1 MESPSRFSTDA
12 ALWNAFRAGDMAAF
26 EQIYRMHSRNL
37 LAYGKRLCADHDQVQ
52 DAVQDVFME
61 IWKRRATL
69 CELNTIRFYLFRVLR
84 NRLMK
89 QISGHTDPLL
99 HPQELG
105 DEPESELL
113 SVPSI
118 DFFLTEQ
125 ETTQHVQQQL
135 RHSIQSLPH
144 RQREALTLAF
154 YDQLSNAEIAGIMHI
169 NTQSVTNHIS
179 RALLTLRGL
188 MTSVL
193 GMLLLFLRFDTAHF
207 LLE

>member
-1 MESPSRFSTDA
+1 MESPALFSTDTV
-12 ALWNAFRAGDMAAF
+12 LWNAFRAGDMAAF

-37 LAYGKRLCADHDQVQ
+37 LSYGKRLCADHDQVQ

-84 NRLMK
+84 NRLVK

-99 HPQELG
+99 HPQELD
-105 DEPESELL
+105 DEAERL
-113 SVPSI
+113 SIPSV

-125 ETTQHVQQQL
+125 ETTERVQRQL
-135 RHSIQSLPH
+135 RHSIESLPQ

-154 YDQLSNAEIAGIMHI
+154 YDQLSNAEIAQIMHI

-179 RALLTLRGL
+179 RALLTLRSL
-188 MTSVL
+188 MTGVV
-193 GMLLLFLRFDTAHF
+193 GLLLLVAGLDTPRFLSA
-207 LLE
+207 